1 MRVLSVEELK
11 KWFRAFDNLKNP
23 DDYVHADDDGLYFT
37 NPEAACIEL
46 EYPAKLAQLPFF
58 SHCLAT
64 IGYED
69 QHFDGAVIWV
79 QNWGVWNLFN
89 EGIGYRIV
97 EKMNGGAGQ
106 PSSFEASP
114 GHQFRADE
122 LTDAIGMLLQPMIFA
137 WDSYYLP
144 TWSFGTGQ
152 LFLHISHDSFVT
164 VVTRTKEFHDKVFQ
178 QLQELKLNPK
188 VSSESRTRRF
198 CHKV

>member
-1 MRVLSVEELK
+1 MRVLSGEELN
-11 KWFRAFDNLKNP
+11 KWFRAFDNLENP

-37 NPEAACIEL
+37 NREAACIEL
-46 EYPAKLAQLPFF
+46 EYPAKLEQLPFF

-79 QNWGVWNLFN
+79 QSWGVWNLFN

-97 EKMNGGAGQ
+97 EKMNAGAGQ
-106 PSSFEASP
+106 PRSFEASP

-122 LTDAIGMLLQPMIFA
+122 LAEAIGMLLQPMIFA

-144 TWSFGTGQ
+144 IWAYGTGQ
-152 LFLHISHDSFVT
+152 FFLHISHDSFVT
-164 VVTRTKEFHDKVFQ
+164 IVTRTKEFHDKVFQ

-188 VSSESRTRRF
+188 VSNESRTRRF